1 MMLGALQ
8 SAFRVAKAAWSS
20 LLGHDPDMS
29 HDSEDLDAPPS
40 REGDGYDL
48 IVLPPPAFVQNI
60 EDGQN
65 NRLTRILWDVLMQLP
80 SSAIPFDP
88 FAEDEWPAPLI
99 HKRLKTVL
107 SAKKRSALVSKVRS
121 QLKCALRELAT
132 AHGLE
137 LPEEARIKAIAPRRS
152 NKQYLPRSTT
162 RGARGTAEPAP
173 ADGVTTTTDA
183 GARWAARSR
192 R

>member
-65 NRLTRILWDVLMQLP
+65 NRLTRILWDVL
-80 SSAIPFDP
+80 AG
-88 FAEDEWPAPLI
+88 
-99 HKRLKTVL
+99 R
-107 SAKKRSALVSKVRS
+107 
-121 QLKCALRELAT
+121 CA
-132 AHGLE
+132 
-137 LPEEARIKAIAPRRS
+137 
-152 NKQYLPRSTT
+152 STC
-162 RGARGTAEPAP
+162 GK
-173 ADGVTTTTDA
+173 
-183 GARWAARSR
+183 S
-192 R
+192 